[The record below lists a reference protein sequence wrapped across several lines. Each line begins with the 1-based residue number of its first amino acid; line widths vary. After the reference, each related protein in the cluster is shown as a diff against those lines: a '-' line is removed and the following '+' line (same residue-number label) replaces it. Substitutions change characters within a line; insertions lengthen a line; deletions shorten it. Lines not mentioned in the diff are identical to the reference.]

1 MRSRPVK
8 RNGLFGVLSAE
19 GMIARQYE
27 PLQRS
32 SYNLRLIGQG
42 GAMLRGGIG
51 LGMFA
56 PKISKDEAAKRQLD
70 TAIDLFFEG
79 GDVLSAHTLA
89 FAAFKVLLNLYPH
102 RASDDFGEQVD
113 KLIAEG
119 VGWHRF
125 SETANFLKHAD
136 RDPEGFLEDF
146 DSERV
151 LPVIGLATLL
161 YRRLTGNFSRKMQA
175 FDFWIE
181 TLNADELGIEDPD
194 ENEERRRVGSDMQRR
209 LKNLPPDM
217 QMKFAQ
223 GMYRYFLD
231 NRERLEVVVG
241 QYRSE
246 GKTLSQALDEQMAHL
261 EKNKR

>member
-1 MRSRPVK
+1 MAKAVRRERVD
-8 RNGLFGVLSAE
+8 
-19 GMIARQYE
+19 IA
-27 PLQRS
+27 
-32 SYNLRLIGQG
+32 
-42 GAMLRGGIG
+42 
-51 LGMFA
+51 LGMSV
-56 PKISKDEAAKRQLD
+56 PKISKEEAAKRQLD
-70 TAIDLFFEG
+70 TATDLFFEG
-79 GDVLSAHTLA
+79 GDALSAYTLA

-102 RASDDFGEQVD
+102 RGSDGFGEQLD
-113 KLIAEG
+113 KLIAES
-119 VGWHRF
+119 VGWQRF

-136 RDPEGFLEDF
+136 RDPEGFLDDF

-161 YRRLTGNFSRKMQA
+161 YRRLTGSLSHKMKA

-194 ENEERRRVGSDMQRR
+194 ENEERRRVGSEMQRQ
-209 LKNLPPDM
+209 LKNLPPDV

-223 GMYRYFLD
+223 EMYRYFLD
-231 NRERLEVVVG
+231 NRERLEAVVE

-246 GKTLSQALDEQMAHL
+246 GKTLTKALDERMAYL

>member
-1 MRSRPVK
+1 MRSGPLK

-32 SYNLRLIGQG
+32 SYNLRLNGQG
-42 GAMLRGGIG
+42 SATLRAGIA
-51 LGMFA
+51 LGMSV

-89 FAAFKVLLNLYPH
+89 FAAFRVLLNLYPH

-119 VGWHRF
+119 VGWQRF

-161 YRRLTGNFSRKMQA
+161 YRRLTGNYSRKMEA

-194 ENEERRRVGSDMQRR
+194 ENEERRRMGSDMQRH
-209 LKNLPPDM
+209 LKNSPPDV

-231 NRERLEVVVG
+231 NRERLEAVVE
-241 QYRSE
+241 QYRLE
-246 GKTLSQALDEQMAHL
+246 GKTLTQALDESMAHL